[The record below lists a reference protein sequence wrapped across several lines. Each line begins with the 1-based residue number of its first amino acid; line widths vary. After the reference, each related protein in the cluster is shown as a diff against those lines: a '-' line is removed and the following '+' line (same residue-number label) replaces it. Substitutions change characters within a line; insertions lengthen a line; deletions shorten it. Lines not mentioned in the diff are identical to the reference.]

1 MAPRKQVKK
10 QQKPAKKLASTFA
23 ELRKAKQKELFAR
36 IKLRDLQAKEKTTLE
51 YLLKKRAEEE
61 ERGKARATKEQEAQI
76 VAIKNLRK
84 SQPFTPFQDFRRLIQ
99 NQYKLDIGQNEILT
113 QPELDAA
120 RQEAQRQTERQ
131 TALTT
136 AQQRAMVQD
145 LARVAEEQQR
155 KLQEARV
162 ISQAQQAEARRRQQ
176 RPEAIVQQLEPTET
190 QKRTEALG
198 AFTRQQEAKQEA
210 KRRRKLIGEIGK
222 TMEYLNDIG
231 QKSEEE
237 LNSFLEKYDQIEKAK
252 PKSTKLKK
260 LLVKIRQLEEE
271 KARLDAVLVPALG
284 LLDRNKIIADGAR
297 PLADLQ
303 QIPQELRDI
312 LGLDNVGAIV
322 KGKRE
327 IARNIDDIVK
337 GVVPAGAPPA
347 GAAGAPPAGAAGA
360 PPAGAPAGAPPAGAP
375 PAGAPPAGAPPA
387 NVVAVNP
394 AANANNANALANA
407 APAVVA
413 NINAQPAG
421 QGLMRHFAIHPSHI
435 TETKDSYKLSGKGL
449 KHAKMLFKYL
459 PNHAPAIVA
468 FSMLNKARNKLHKL
482 DKKKKKIKGGFLDDL
497 KDQLEDTVMNYGQQK
512 LTDFGNKAAAVVNN
526 LASNVED
533 KMGDA
538 VGSMILEAL

>member
-51 YLLKKRAEEE
+51 DLLKKRAEEE
-61 ERGKARATKEQEAQI
+61 ERGKAKATKEQEAQI

-113 QPELDAA
+113 QPELDEA

-162 ISQAQQAEARRRQQ
+162 ISQAQQAEARRRQE
-176 RPEAIVQQLEPTET
+176 RPAAVAVQQLEPTET

-210 KRRRKLIGEIGK
+210 KRRSKLIGEIGK
-222 TMEYLNDIG
+222 TMQYLNSIG

-237 LNSFLEKYDQIEKAK
+237 LNSFLEKYDKIEKAN
-252 PKSTKLKK
+252 PKSPKLKN
-260 LLVKIRQLEEE
+260 LSVKIRQLEAE
-271 KARLDAVLVPALG
+271 KARLDAVLVPALR
-284 LLDRNKIIADGAR
+284 LLEDNKTIVDGAR

-312 LGLDNVGAIV
+312 LGLDNVGTIV

-327 IARNIDDIVK
+327 IARNIDDIIK
-337 GVVPAGAPPA
+337 GVAPA
-347 GAAGAPPAGAAGA
+347 GAAAAPAAAAAAAPAAAA
-360 PPAGAPAGAPPAGAP
+360 AAPAGAPPAAI
-375 PAGAPPAGAPPA
+375 AAPPA

-482 DKKKKKIKGGFLDDL
+482 DKKKKNLKGGFLDDL
-497 KDQLEDTVMNYGQQK
+497 KDQLEDTVLNYGQQK

-526 LASNVED
+526 LASTVED